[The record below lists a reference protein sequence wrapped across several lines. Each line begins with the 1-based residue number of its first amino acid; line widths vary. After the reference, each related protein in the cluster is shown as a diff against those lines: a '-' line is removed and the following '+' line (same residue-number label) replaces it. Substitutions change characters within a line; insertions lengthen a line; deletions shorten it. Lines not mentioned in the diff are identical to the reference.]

1 MKLGLLQKA
10 IEASRAG
17 KPAALATNLRSG
29 LQVLIQDSDF
39 EGNLK
44 LDASGLAAVKR
55 ALADDRSASIES
67 PDGVVFIEVFNPKL
81 RLVIVGAVH
90 IAQPLAQMA
99 ALAGYQVAVI
109 DPRSAFAS
117 GERFP
122 GVSLSTEWPD
132 EALQRLKPDRRSAI
146 VTLTHDPK
154 LDDPALAAALRSV
167 AFYIGALGSRKTH
180 AARLARLG
188 ELGFKD
194 TDFARIHGPLGLDI
208 GAVSPAEIAVS
219 ALAQI
224 TQVLRA
230 DRLKEKAARRLPAAP
245 AA

>member
-1 MKLGLLQKA
+1 MKLALLQQA
-10 IEASRAG
+10 IEAARSG
-17 KPAALATNLRSG
+17 KPAALATNLKSG
-29 LQVLIQDSDF
+29 QQALVLSTVLSGD
-39 EGNLK
+39 LK
-44 LDASGLAAVKR
+44 LDGAAMDAVKR
-55 ALADDRSASIES
+55 ALADDRSASVET
-67 PDGVVFIEVFNPKL
+67 PQGAVFIEVFNPKL
-81 RLVIVGAVH
+81 RLFIVGAVH

-99 ALAGYQVAVI
+99 ALAGYLVSVI

-122 GVSLSTEWPD
+122 GVALSTEWPD
-132 EALQRLKPDRRSAI
+132 EALQRLKPDRRSAV

-154 LDDPALAAALRSV
+154 LDDPALSAALRSD

-180 AARLARLG
+180 AARLGRLG
-188 ELGFKD
+188 ELGFTDK
-194 TDFARIHGPLGLDI
+194 DFARIFGPVGLDI

-224 TQVLRA
+224 TQTLRA
-230 DRLKEKAARRLPAAP
+230 DRLKDKAARRPPAAP

>member
-1 MKLGLLQKA
+1 MKLALLQQA
-10 IEASRAG
+10 IEAARAG
-17 KPAALATNLRSG
+17 KPAALATNLKTG
-29 LQVLIQDSDF
+29 QQALVLSAAV

-44 LDASGLAAVKR
+44 PDAALMEAVKR
-55 ALADDRSASIES
+55 ALADDRSASVETPS
-67 PDGVVFIEVFNPKL
+67 GSVFIEVFNPKL
-81 RLVIVGAVH
+81 RLFIVGAVH

-99 ALAGYQVAVI
+99 ALAGYLVSVI

-122 GVSLSTEWPD
+122 GVALSTEWPD
-132 EALQRLKPDRRSAI
+132 EALQRLKPDRRSAV

-154 LDDPALAAALRSV
+154 LDDPALAAALRSD
-167 AFYIGALGSRKTH
+167 AFYIGALGSKKTH
-180 AARLARLG
+180 AARLGRLG
-188 ELGFKD
+188 ALGFKD
-194 TDFARIHGPLGLDI
+194 SDFARIHGPVGLDI

-230 DRLKEKAARRLPAAP
+230 DRLKDKAARGKTAAP

>member
-1 MKLGLLQKA
+1 MKLGLLQRG
-10 IEASRAG
+10 IESSRAG
-17 KPAALATNLRSG
+17 KPAALATNLKTG
-29 LQVLIQDSDF
+29 QQALVLGSTI
-39 EGNLK
+39 EGNLL
-44 LDASGLAAVKR
+44 LDAALLDAVKR
-55 ALADDRSASIES
+55 ALADDRSGSVETPA
-67 PDGVVFIEVFNPKL
+67 GAVFIEVFNPKL
-81 RLVIVGAVH
+81 RLFIVGAVH

-99 ALAGYQVAVI
+99 ALAGYLVTVI

-132 EALQRLKPDRRSAI
+132 EALQRLKPDRRSAV

-154 LDDPALAAALRSV
+154 LDDPALAAALRSD
-167 AFYIGALGSRKTH
+167 AFYIGALGSKKTH
-180 AARLARLG
+180 AARLGRLG

-194 TDFARIHGPLGLDI
+194 SDFARIHGPVGLDI
-208 GAVSPAEIAVS
+208 GAISPAEIAVS

-224 TQVLRA
+224 TQVLHA
-230 DRLKEKAARRLPAAP
+230 DRMKEKAARGKTAAP

>member
-1 MKLGLLQKA
+1 MKLALLQQA
-10 IEASRAG
+10 IAASRAG
-17 KPAALATNLRSG
+17 KPAALVTY
-29 LQVLIQDSDF
+29 
-39 EGNLK
+39 LK
-44 LDASGLAAVKR
+44 TGQQALVQGSSADGGVKLSQEILDAVKR
-55 ALADDRSASIES
+55 ALADDRSFTLETPNGA
-67 PDGVVFIEVFNPKL
+67 VFIEVFNPKL
-81 RLVIVGAVH
+81 RLFIVGAVH

-99 ALAGYQVAVI
+99 ALAGYLVTVI

-122 GVSLSTEWPD
+122 GVALSTAWPD
-132 EALQRLKPDRRSAI
+132 EALQELKPDRRSAI

-154 LDDPALAAALRSV
+154 LDDPALAAALRSE

-180 AARLARLG
+180 AARLSRLA
-188 ELGFKD
+188 ELGFSVD
-194 TDFARIHGPLGLDI
+194 DFARIHGPVGLDI

-230 DRLKEKAARRLPAAP
+230 DRLKEKAARGKAP
-245 AA
+245 ASAA